1 MDENIRSGMV
11 RRQKHILT
19 PEERR
24 KNPERRVLLKDSERT
39 IERLKNIA
47 IFKNLSEKQLKKIA
61 GICAKKNYMSQT
73 KIYTIG
79 EESKDMFILMKGK
92 ISITYNT
99 GVEVQSITPTGTV
112 GEMGVFTGEP
122 RSATVIADTD
132 CIAIVFSKV
141 ELFTLFRNDTELW
154 IKILMNIIKSLSQKL
169 RKDNEVIEEL
179 MYKVRT
185 LEIL

>member
-1 MDENIRSGMV
+1 M
-11 RRQKHILT
+11 RRQQQI
-19 PEERR
+19 PVSEEHRN
-24 KNPERRVLLKDSERT
+24 NPDRRVLLKESEGT
-39 IERLKNIA
+39 LQRLKNISL
-47 IFKNLSEKQLKKIA
+47 FQNLTDFQLREIA
-61 GICAKKNYMSQT
+61 RICAKKNYPREE

-79 EESKDMFILMKGK
+79 DESKEMFILLKGK

-122 RSATVIADTD
+122 RSASVFADTD
-132 CIAIVFSKV
+132 CIALVFSKV
-141 ELFTLFRNDTELW
+141 ELFKLFRKDTELW
-154 IKILMNIIKSLSQKL
+154 VKILMNTIKTLSQKL